1 MFIFFILI
9 FSNLSSQNIWEVR
22 LDLNG
27 TPEESVINK
36 LEVVDTNNI
45 YFISNRGIPNY
56 LYKSINQ
63 GKNWELI
70 KYFYESGLSSS
81 RDIKVFDSLIYISF
95 YGGIILK
102 STDYGKTF
110 EKIDIGYNNFID
122 DLIMFDENNGIA
134 NMPLKV
140 YKTTDGWK
148 SFDTIQLPF
157 KLNSHVIKKYDDSI
171 AYGILSNFGKEFEE
185 SNEPNNLKLYQRQYF
200 KYNILNDEFITT
212 NFPDM
217 TYSQIEFA
225 SDSVFYLCGK
235 KNGISGGSGHDAVF
249 KSTDAGKTWR
259 TILDLYADWNKIPN
273 INNHKKPSPFG
284 LQDIAFKN
292 DSVGIAVGQ
301 FGKIVYT
308 YDGGESWIYEQ
319 KLPHLIDSL
328 TPPTLLVTYVGDKA
342 IIGDFTGAI
351 HTLKEDNLAPKPEDT
366 LTISG
371 KIDSEDSLAITCI
384 PIRLNNNRI
393 TMTDKYG
400 NYRFTKLSPG
410 TYTVTALNKYFDG
423 ENPSY
428 YYEPYLYSPTHSFEL
443 TSDTSGIDFESELNI
458 ENYFVFGTIFLNDE
472 PIDNYDGLSVKLENV
487 IPGKDTLD
495 ATFEINNYSFQGI
508 KSGTYTL
515 RPTSEIYTFEPEF
528 YKLVFN
534 TNHLYKNFIASAI
547 SSVKKNN
554 NFEIK
559 KNVLIS
565 KEFVG
570 MQYHIF
576 SLTGRV
582 VKNGTLTKELNLNV
596 EQIGTYILHI
606 TKGEQVIY
614 SHKFQVVR

>member
-328 TPPTLLVTYVGDKA
+328 TPPTMLVTYVGDKA

-443 TSDTSGIDFESELNI
+443 TSDTSGIDFESLIRLDEHYVWGSI
-458 ENYFVFGTIFLNDE
+458 YLNDNALHG
-472 PIDNYDGLSVKLENV
+472 ITIKLENV
-487 IPGKDTLD
+487 EEGKDTLE
-495 ATFEINNYSFQGI
+495 TISGNFYSI
-508 KSGTYTL
+508 DNIPSGTYTI
-515 RPTSEIYTFEPEF
+515 RPISDKYTFEPPFITLRF
-528 YKLVFN
+528 YIHKSYDNINFTASPLTSVRISPNYTILDNILYSKYVAGCFYRVIDLQGNVIKSSNLSPTIDFN
-534 TNHLYKNFIASAI
+534 YLDS
-547 SSVKKNN
+547 
-554 NFEIK
+554 
-559 KNVLIS
+559 
-565 KEFVG
+565 
-570 MQYHIF
+570 
-576 SLTGRV
+576 
-582 VKNGTLTKELNLNV
+582 
-596 EQIGTYILHI
+596 GTYILHV
-606 TKGEQVIY
+606 TKNNSVVFSE
-614 SHKFQVVR
+614 KFQVVR